1 MSGHIG
7 GGPSYLCDLNMLPE
21 EGVKAD
27 AKFDPDDLSLYT
39 NTQFFEFDVGEGD
52 GEQGSE
58 RFTVPEEAQLKN
70 GHLGFLNG
78 EIIFYPLCFH
88 FWGEESVKSSDSVGQ
103 PLWKRGWETHI
114 SRHLLVGYYHL
125 ARDVRGF
132 RFSLGARLDRQAGG
146 RSGQPGVGLGSRGIN
161 GG

>member
-1 MSGHIG
+1 
-7 GGPSYLCDLNMLPE
+7 MLSE

-27 AKFDPDDLSLYT
+27 AEFDPDDLSLYT

-78 EIIFYPLCFH
+78 EIIILYSLCSH
-88 FWGEESVKSSDSVGQ
+88 FWGEESVKSSDSMGQ
-103 PLWKRGWETHI
+103 PLWKRGRGTHI

-125 ARDVRGF
+125 ARGVRGY
-132 RFSLGARLDRQAGG
+132 RFSLGARFDRQAGG
-146 RSGQPGVGLGSRGIN
+146 RSGQPRY
-161 GG
+161 